1 MDASLRPPGETAS
14 DTLCFVDEH
23 GSAESGSTALGAV
36 AIALL
41 PLPEEVSDPAL
52 ADRVRAYPATARLEG
67 MTRCLLAMIDPD
79 GAVFG
84 SFKESQRRDRVR
96 KEPLYY
102 PGEVALALVKIFE
115 RTGDARALEGARRIA
130 DRQLRLYA
138 VPRALEFPWPG
149 DHWIIQALAE
159 LTAVTGE
166 REYARLAVLMAE
178 GYVRE
183 QHPPQAFLYP
193 DYRGAY
199 RRVFDVPRTTR
210 AGSRGEALGGAVRAA
225 DLVGA
230 DPAPFE
236 RALLEGARHLAE
248 QQFVANNSYFVPA
261 GMDVRGGIRMGL
273 VDNHLRIDNNQH
285 GFIALIRAIEAYDR
299 LAARGE
305 LEPDR

>member
-1 MDASLRPPGETAS
+1 V
-14 DTLCFVDEH
+14 CFVDER
-23 GSAESGSTALGAV
+23 GRAESGSTALGAV
-36 AIALL
+36 AIAML
-41 PLPEEVSDPAL
+41 PSPEEVTDPAL
-52 ADRVRAYPATARLEG
+52 ADRVRAYPTAARLEG

-79 GAVFG
+79 GAVFATFQEAG
-84 SFKESQRRDRVR
+84 RRERVR
-96 KEPLYY
+96 EEPLYF
-102 PGEVALALVKIFE
+102 PGEVALALVEIFE
-115 RTGDARALEGARRIA
+115 RTGDARALEGAKRIA
-130 DRQLRLYA
+130 ERQLRVYA
-138 VPRALEFPWPG
+138 VPRALELPWPG

-159 LTAVTGE
+159 LTAVTGD
-166 REYARLAVLMAE
+166 REYARLAVLMAG

-199 RRVFDVPRTTR
+199 RRIFDVPRTTR

-236 RALLEGARHLAE
+236 RALVEGARHLAE
-248 QQFVANNSYFVPA
+248 QQFVAENSFFVPA
-261 GMDVRGGIRMGL
+261 DMDVRGGIRMGL

-285 GFIALIRAIEAYDR
+285 GMIALMRAIEAYDR

-305 LEPDR
+305 LEEDR